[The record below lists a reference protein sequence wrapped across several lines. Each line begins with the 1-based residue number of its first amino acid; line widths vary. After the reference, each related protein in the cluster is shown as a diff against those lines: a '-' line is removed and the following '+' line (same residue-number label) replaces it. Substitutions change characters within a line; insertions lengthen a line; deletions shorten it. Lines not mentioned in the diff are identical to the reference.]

1 MPEWP
6 PRWATGPSIS
16 LSGAFSPESQV
27 ITNCPSGIFMSAAHL
42 DSMDWAKA
50 IASLRSFMH
59 AINIGGAAAASV
71 ETPMA
76 LPTTLS
82 IRRPDDWH
90 VHLRDGPMLAAC
102 AVHTAR
108 QFARGVIMPNLVP
121 PVTRVAEAAA
131 YRERIRRAVPAELR
145 FEPLMTCYLTD
156 GADPAELARGKKEGV
171 WLASKLYPAHATTNS
186 AHGVTSM
193 DAIAR
198 GLEAMEKIAMPLL
211 VHGEVTDPE
220 VDIFDREAVFLDKVL
235 APLIKRHQ
243 GLKVVLEHI
252 TTREG
257 VQFVE
262 AHPGRLGGTITPH
275 HLSYNR
281 NAIFKGG
288 IRPHFYCLPIAKREE
303 HRLALRR
310 AATSGN
316 PAFFLGTDTA
326 PHTADTKECAC
337 GCAGVFNAPVAM
349 QVYAQVF
356 MEENALDKLE
366 AFASLNGPRFY
377 GLPAN
382 EERITL
388 QARPLDAPEQVE
400 VPGGNKSI
408 VV

>member
-1 MPEWP
+1 MSTP
-6 PRWATGPSIS
+6 P
-16 LSGAFSPESQV
+16 
-27 ITNCPSGIFMSAAHL
+27 
-42 DSMDWAKA
+42 
-50 IASLRSFMH
+50 
-59 AINIGGAAAASV
+59 
-71 ETPMA
+71 
-76 LPTTLS
+76 TLS

-90 VHLRDGPMLAAC
+90 VHLRDGPLLAAC

-108 QFARGVIMPNLVP
+108 QFARGIIMPNLVP
-121 PVTRVAEAAA
+121 PVTKVAEAAA
-131 YRERIRRAVPAELR
+131 YRERIRRAVPAGLA

-156 GADPAELARGKKEGV
+156 DADPAELARGKDGGV
-171 WLASKLYPAHATTNS
+171 WVAAKLYPAHATTNS
-186 AHGVTSM
+186 AHGVTSVQRIGK
-193 DAIAR
+193 A
-198 GLEAMEKIAMPLL
+198 LEAMEKAGMPLL

-220 VDIFDREAVFLDKVL
+220 VDIFDREAVFLEKVL
-235 APLIKRHQ
+235 TPLLERHQ

-310 AATSGN
+310 AATSGH

-326 PHTADTKECAC
+326 PHTVDTKECAC

-356 MEENALDKLE
+356 AEEGALDKLE

-377 GLPAN
+377 GLPIN

-388 QARPLDAPEQVE
+388 HARPLDAPEQVD
-400 VPGGNKSI
+400 VPGINKSI
-408 VV
+408 VVFRPDAPVCWSF

>member
-1 MPEWP
+1 MP
-6 PRWATGPSIS
+6 I
-16 LSGAFSPESQV
+16 
-27 ITNCPSGIFMSAAHL
+27 
-42 DSMDWAKA
+42 
-50 IASLRSFMH
+50 
-59 AINIGGAAAASV
+59 
-71 ETPMA
+71 
-76 LPTTLS
+76 PTTLS

-121 PVTRVAEAAA
+121 PVTKVAEAAA
-131 YRERIRRAVPAELR
+131 YRDRIRRAIPEGLR

-156 GADPAELARGKKEGV
+156 GADPAELARGKAEGV
-171 WLASKLYPAHATTNS
+171 WVAAKLYPAHATTNS
-186 AHGVTSM
+186 AHGVTSL
-193 DAIAR
+193 DSIAR
-198 GLEAMEKIAMPLL
+198 GLEAMERAGMPLL

-235 APLIKRHQ
+235 APLLTRHQ

-257 VQFVE
+257 VTFVE
-262 AHPGRLGGTITPH
+262 AEGARVGGTITPH

-281 NAIFKGG
+281 NALFKGG

-303 HRLALRR
+303 HRLALRH

-316 PAFFLGTDTA
+316 EKFFLGTDTA

-337 GCAGVFNAPVAM
+337 GCAGIFNAPVAM

-356 MEENALDKLE
+356 TEENALDRLE

-377 GLPAN
+377 GLPVN
-382 EERITL
+382 EDRITL
-388 QARPLDAPEQVE
+388 QAKPLEAPDWIE
-400 VPGGNKSI
+400 VPEANKSI
-408 VV
+408 VVFRPDTPVGWSF